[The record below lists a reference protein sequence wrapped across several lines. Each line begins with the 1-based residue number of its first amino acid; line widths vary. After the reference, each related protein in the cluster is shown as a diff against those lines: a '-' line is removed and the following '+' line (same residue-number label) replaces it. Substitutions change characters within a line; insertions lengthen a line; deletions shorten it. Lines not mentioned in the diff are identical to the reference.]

1 MLYGNN
7 ILSEEFS
14 VSRGLRPLINDMHR
28 LVTDGK
34 MPSAEYTSEQLKNDF
49 GINFGGKLTI
59 TVTDDD
65 DGECFCDRKGRNCS
79 IRISRDIVNKKSAY
93 EKIAHE
99 LTHFMR
105 DQNYTRYDNSANW
118 NAGLKGGE
126 NSPEQVAAHIVELYM
141 RKELDA
147 KVNEMYYKCV
157 NNPKI
162 VCDCIAYIA
171 DQEGGDVKMYYRP
184 GDRNSILNNLFAELE
199 NTIHLGLMNEYY
211 SKVANAVD
219 GNTTSP
225 IPILMQWSRQ
235 RNFPFSIKSNNEKNS
250 KNELLQQM
258 EAIYKEYLESLI
270 KIGKNLI
277 KEMVKAFFKTND
289 KQQQDSGA
297 TKSTQNGNQQENS
310 EGQWN
315 NHGADSVPESKVTN
329 KRIIKEAKEMRADV
343 LKFINKLEGYKT
355 AVKNLHWSSKN
366 LSQHKLFD
374 DVADSLSDFQDK
386 VSEVEQAIN
395 GRIPVNKI
403 HGEKYTISTPQKML
417 ADLLSDVKRF
427 YGGLQNLGQDYI
439 GMRSDCEAYI
449 SDIQRQQ
456 YLLDFTLKENLRRR
470 LRNAING

>member
-1 MLYGNN
+1 MFYGNN

-34 MPSAEYTSEQLKNDF
+34 MDQAEYTSEQLKNDF

-118 NAGLKGGE
+118 NAGLMGGE

-162 VCDCIAYIA
+162 VCDCIKYIA
-171 DQEGGDVKMYYRP
+171 KQADGDVEMYYRP

-211 SKVANAVD
+211 NKVANAVD

-235 RNFPFSIKSNNEKNS
+235 RNFPFSIRSNNERNAKA
-250 KNELLQQM
+250 ELLQQM
-258 EAIYKEYLESLI
+258 GAIYKEYLESLI

-277 KEMVKAFFKTND
+277 KEMVKAFFKTKD
-289 KQQQDSGA
+289 KQQDSGA
-297 TKSTQNGNQQENS
+297 TNDTLEWKDNP
-310 EGQWN
+310 
-315 NHGADSVPESKVTN
+315 GANSVPESKVTN

-343 LKFINKLEGYKT
+343 LNFINKLEGYKT

-417 ADLLSDVKRF
+417 VDLLSDVKRF
-427 YGGLQNLGQDYI
+427 YGGLQKLGQDYI

>member
-1 MLYGNN
+1 MFYGNN

-14 VSRGLRPLINDMHR
+14 VSRGLRPLINKIHDL
-28 LVTDGK
+28 LVNSD
-34 MPSAEYTSEQLKNDF
+34 MPSAEFSPEDLKNDF

-162 VCDCIAYIA
+162 VCDCIKYIA
-171 DQEGGDVKMYYRP
+171 EQEDGNVEMYYRP

-219 GNTTSP
+219 GNTGSP

-235 RNFPFSIKSNNEKNS
+235 RNFPFSIRSNNEKGA

-270 KIGKNLI
+270 KVGKNLI
-277 KEMVKAFFKTND
+277 REMVKAFFKTKDN
-289 KQQQDSGA
+289 QQQQNSEA
-297 TKSTQNGNQQENS
+297 TGNTQNGNGQENS
-310 EGQWN
+310 EPN
-315 NHGADSVPESKVTN
+315 YGADSVPESKVTN

-417 ADLLSDVKRF
+417 ADLLSDVKKF
-427 YGGLQNLGQDYI
+427 YGGLQKLGQDYI

-449 SDIQRQQ
+449 SDLQRQQ
-456 YLLDFTLKENLRRR
+456 YLLDFTLKEGLRRR